1 VSELPSSSPFASI
14 FDEDDALGLLA
25 QKPAAP
31 KRSSEDEIGVGQFE
45 AINAFIDANGV
56 EPGSTK
62 DGREPGLSEIG
73 LEGSLETFRRDERY
87 ARLLGP
93 YDRHG
98 LLGPAVTPAPLPTNM
113 DDILASKDA
122 LLGGPADA
130 IFNLEHLSEAARNK
144 AAAPDE
150 IARRRP
156 CPDFQRFAPIFA
168 EIKGDLAVKRRY
180 TKRFESEGSIK
191 PGAAFVLNGIIAY
204 ISAVGEL
211 EKRGKEHDARIRV
224 IFDNGTE
231 SNHLLRS
238 FARVLYEDPEGR
250 QIIDAEPTVS
260 GPLFGGAGHVSGPL
274 FTGEPETTEFGEVQG
289 TVYVIESLS
298 TDPQLVAL
306 KGRLYKIGFTTQDVN
321 KRLADVE
328 KDPTFLCAQ
337 VHLRATYTVNFNP
350 QQLEK
355 LLHQFFGGVNLNVE
369 VALGKTIQPKE
380 WFVVSLEVIE
390 EAVNRIIDRSIVKFR
405 YDHVNRQVVPR

>member
-1 VSELPSSSPFASI
+1 MPVSSPFASI
-14 FDEDDALGLLA
+14 FEDDDALGLLT
-25 QKPAAP
+25 QKATAP
-31 KRSSEDEIGVGQFE
+31 KRSTEDEIVIGQFE
-45 AINAFIDANGV
+45 AINAFVDANGI
-56 EPGSTK
+56 EPGNTEA
-62 DGREPGLSEIG
+62 GREPGLSETA
-73 LEGSLETFRRDERY
+73 LEGNLETFRRDARY
-87 ARLLGP
+87 ASLLAA

-98 LLGPAVTPAPLPTNM
+98 LLGPAVTPVTLPTSM
-113 DDILASKDA
+113 DDIIASEDA
-122 LLGGPADA
+122 LLGGPAEA
-130 IFNLEHLSEAARNK
+130 IFELRHLSEAARNK

-156 CPDFQRFAPIFA
+156 CLDFERFAPIFT
-168 EIKGDLAVKRRY
+168 EIKEGLAAKRRY

-191 PGAAFVLNGIIAY
+191 PGAAFVLNGIVAY
-204 ISAVGEL
+204 VSAVGEL
-211 EKRGKEHDARIRV
+211 EKRGKEPDARIRV

-250 QIIDAEPTVS
+250 QIIESEPTVK

-274 FTGEPETTEFGEVQG
+274 FTGEPEKREFGEVRG
-289 TVYVIESLS
+289 TVYIVESLS

-306 KGRLYKIGFTTQDVN
+306 RGRLYKIGFTTGDVK

-328 KDPTFLCAQ
+328 KDPTFLCAPVQ
-337 VHLRATYTVNFNP
+337 LRATYQVNFNA

-369 VALGKTIQPKE
+369 VALGKAIQPKE
-380 WFVVSLEVIE
+380 WFVVSLDVIE
-390 EAVNRIIDRSIVKFR
+390 EVVNRIIDRSIVKFR
-405 YDHVNRQVVPR
+405 YDHVNRKIVPR